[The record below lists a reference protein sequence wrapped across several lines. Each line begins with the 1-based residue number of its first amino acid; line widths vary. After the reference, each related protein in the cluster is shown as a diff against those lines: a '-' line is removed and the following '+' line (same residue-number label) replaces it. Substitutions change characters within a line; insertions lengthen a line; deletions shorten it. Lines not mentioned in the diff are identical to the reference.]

1 MKTTRERLVELAA
14 KPPSGGLLAGRD
26 QVRHLAHSS
35 PHPEL
40 DLEVVSHLPKDHW
53 TANVTGIEF
62 EGQTYMLLERKLLT
76 GSDGPRHHFLLK
88 KPEHDILFKYFVNY
102 QPEEVRD
109 IYRFR
114 QRARFATWVETFAF
128 LWGLTLPATQR
139 RLARIY
145 NYDPDVWTRWSIISS
160 AVLGVVLGYFTG
172 ELMLGGGAGLGDAAI
187 LCFAMFL
194 LWEAAVRWS
203 KYRAG
208 ELRASLLGIP
218 LEPLAG
224 WFLRW
229 E

>member
-1 MKTTRERLVELAA
+1 MLTRAQLAEATA
-14 KPPSGGLLAGRD
+14 KPPPGGLLAARD
-26 QVRHLAHSS
+26 QVRHLD
-35 PHPEL
+35 HPKF

-62 EGQTYMLLERKLLT
+62 EEQTYMLIERKQLT
-76 GSDGPRHHFLLK
+76 TDDGPRHHFLLRL
-88 KPEHDILFKYFVNY
+88 PEDDILFKYFVRY

-109 IYRFR
+109 VYRLR
-114 QRARFATWVETFAF
+114 QRAKAATWVETIAL
-128 LWGLTLPATQR
+128 LWGFTLPATQH

-145 NYDPDVWTRWSIISS
+145 NYDPDAWTRWSIISS
-160 AVLGVVLGYFTG
+160 AVLGAVLCYSCVEF
-172 ELMLGGGAGLGDAAI
+172 MLSGGAGLADAVI
-187 LCFAMFL
+187 LFFGLFL

-208 ELRASLLGIP
+208 VLRASLLGLP
-218 LEPLAG
+218 FEPLAG